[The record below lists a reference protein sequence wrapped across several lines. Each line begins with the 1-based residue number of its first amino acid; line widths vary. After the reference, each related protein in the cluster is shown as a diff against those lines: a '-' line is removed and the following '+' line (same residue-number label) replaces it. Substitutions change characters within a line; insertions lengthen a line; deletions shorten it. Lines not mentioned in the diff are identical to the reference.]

1 MMHALNILVPTAR
14 VGMGSSWGQ
23 KDRHSLG
30 VLFCIALAPSPQ
42 SVPHPGAQGS
52 FTYQGAS
59 LA

>member
-23 KDRHSLG
+23 KDRHSLR
-30 VLFCIALAPSPQ
+30 VLFCI
-42 SVPHPGAQGS
+42 AQGS

>member
-1 MMHALNILVPTAR
+1 MMHALNILLLTAR
-14 VGMGSSWGQ
+14 VGMGSFWGQ
-23 KDRHSLG
+23 KDQRSLG
-30 VLFCIALAPSPQ
+30 VFFYIALAPSPQ